1 MYPLTTPQVSGS
13 LSRRLLT
20 LLVLTLPLATGCA
33 NMNNTQSD
41 ALGGGLIGGALGAIV
56 GGPRHALEGA
66 AIGGAL
72 GAGTGAVIGHSED
85 KAEQRYEQRV
95 AVAQAQA
102 QARMLGLTDVAQ
114 MARDRQ
120 SDDVIIGQIR
130 ATGSVFRLSATDLTW
145 LKENGVSD
153 RVINEM
159 QYTAMQPRR
168 IYTSEPVYVGPP
180 PVVYVEPAPPPVA
193 VGVGIGFRR

>member
-1 MYPLTTPQVSGS
+1 L
-13 LSRRLLT
+13 LSV
-20 LLVLTLPLATGCA
+20 LVMALPLATGCA

-41 ALGGGLIGGALGAIV
+41 ALGGGLIGAAVGAIA

-66 AIGGAL
+66 AIGGAV

-85 KAEQRYEQRV
+85 KAEQRM

-102 QARMLGLTDVAQ
+102 QARMLGLTDIAQ
-114 MARDRQ
+114 MARDHQ

-130 ATGSVFRLSATDLTW
+130 ATGSVFRLSTTDLQW

-153 RVINEM
+153 RVVNEM
-159 QYTAMQPRR
+159 QATVAYPRR
-168 IYTSEPVYVGPP
+168 YYARPVYVEQPP
-180 PVVYVEPAPPPVA
+180 PVVYVEPAPPPPVA
-193 VGVGIGFRR
+193 VGVGIGIRR

>member
-13 LSRRLLT
+13 PSRRLLS
-20 LLVLTLPLATGCA
+20 VLFLALPLATGCA

-41 ALGGGLIGGALGAIV
+41 ALGGGLIGAAVGALA

-66 AIGGAL
+66 AIGGAV

-85 KAEQRYEQRV
+85 KAEQRV
-95 AVAQAQA
+95 AAAQAQV

-114 MARDRQ
+114 MARDHQ
-120 SDDVIIGQIR
+120 SDEVIIGQIR
-130 ATGSVFRLSATDLTW
+130 ATGSVFRLSATDLQW

-153 RVINEM
+153 RVITEM
-159 QYTAMQPRR
+159 QYTAMRPRR
-168 IYTSEPVYVGPP
+168 YYSPEPVVIYDRPP
-180 PVVYVEPAPPPVA
+180 PVVVVEPGPPV
-193 VGVGIGFRR
+193 VGVGVRIR